1 MMTLIAGGVFEQG
14 AASALDHHLGYPVDW
29 SAVTERCNGESG
41 FICLKHIALLTTRVP
56 DVFAAEYKHFYC
68 KYNEP
73 SCVKLLKLDILTAV
87 ATQATDAAPSRQR
100 GAGPPDSSRPRP
112 PPEQATVPEIV
123 DEIAE
128 YITEPDANVAR
139 AAVAAIGKLGVRVP
153 ECGGGVVRGRRG
165 ARRPRDAR
173 APETRRGLC
182 D

>member
-1 MMTLIAGGVFEQG
+1 M
-14 AASALDHHLGYPVDW
+14 
-29 SAVTERCNGESG
+29 
-41 FICLKHIALLTTRVP
+41 
-56 DVFAAEYKHFYC
+56 
-68 KYNEP
+68 
-73 SCVKLLKLDILTAV
+73 
-87 ATQATDAAPSRQR
+87 
-100 GAGPPDSSRPRP
+100 
-112 PPEQATVPEIV
+112 PEIV